1 MDEKIPKEEAEK
13 LAKEIGGIFMYT
25 SAKESIGIS
34 DLFEAL
40 GKKFLDQILNGK
52 NNVKGNNKN
61 EKDEKNIKINQKNAK
76 KKKKK
81 GC

>member
-40 GKKFLDQILNGK
+40 GKKFLDQILLTGFFH
-52 NNVKGNNKN
+52 
-61 EKDEKNIKINQKNAK
+61 
-76 KKKKK
+76 
-81 GC
+81 